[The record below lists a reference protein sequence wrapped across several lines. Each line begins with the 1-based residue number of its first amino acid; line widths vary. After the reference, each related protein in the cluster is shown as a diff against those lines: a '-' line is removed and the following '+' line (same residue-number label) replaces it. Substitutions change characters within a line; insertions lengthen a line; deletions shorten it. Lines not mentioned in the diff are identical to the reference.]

1 MAIKAIAVVGAGTMG
16 SGIAHVA
23 AQSGFEVLLL
33 DRSQEMVE
41 RGLERIG
48 QILGR
53 GVARGLISE
62 AQKQEALARVR
73 PAAVLDEVGT
83 TPLVIE
89 AVFEDFDTKAAL
101 LRQLDSLCPP
111 EAILASNTSTLP
123 ITELAAV
130 TRRPEQVVGM
140 HFFNPV
146 YAMRLVEVI
155 KGYRTA
161 DETVAAAVA
170 VTKELGKTPVVVKDS
185 PGFVANRLL
194 APLIN
199 EAAFMLT
206 EGICSKEDIDTIM
219 KLGANHPMGPL
230 ELADLIG
237 LDVCLAEIETLYRT
251 LGDSKYR
258 PALLLKQLV
267 AAGHLGRKTGHG
279 FYQYN

>member
-1 MAIKAIAVVGAGTMG
+1 MEIKAIAVVGAGTMG

-23 AQSGFEVLLL
+23 ALSGFEVLLL
-33 DRSQEMVE
+33 DRSPEMVE
-41 RGLERIG
+41 QGLERIG
-48 QILGR
+48 LILKR
-53 GVARGLISE
+53 GVDRGLISE

-73 PAAVLDEVGT
+73 PAAALAEVGT
-83 TPLVIE
+83 ILLVIE
-89 AVFEDFDTKAAL
+89 AVFEDFETKAAL
-101 LRQLDSLCPP
+101 LRELDSVCPP
-111 EAILASNTSTLP
+111 ETILASNTSTLP

-130 TRRPEQVVGM
+130 TRRPELVVGM

-161 DETVAAAVA
+161 DETVATAVG

-206 EGICSKEDIDTIM
+206 EGIASMEDIDTIM

-237 LDVCLAEIETLYRT
+237 LDVCLHEIETLYRT

-267 AAGHLGRKTGHG
+267 AAGHLGRKTGRG
-279 FYQYN
+279 FYPYN